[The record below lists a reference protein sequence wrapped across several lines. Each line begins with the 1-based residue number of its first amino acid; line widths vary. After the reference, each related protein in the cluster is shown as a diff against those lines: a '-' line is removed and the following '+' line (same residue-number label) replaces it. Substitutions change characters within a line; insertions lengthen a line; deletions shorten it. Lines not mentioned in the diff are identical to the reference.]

1 MQNNFTIT
9 PADINDIPALLT
21 LVNGAYRGDYAKNG
35 WTTEADLLEGVRT
48 DAAALTETL
57 LKPGAV
63 ILKYINTESALLGCV
78 YLQQQDTR
86 LYLGMLTVDPDIQ
99 GQGVGKKLLAAS
111 EIYARDH
118 HFSAIIMRVISV
130 RQELIDW
137 YNRHGYRTTGKT
149 EPFPADNRFGTPK
162 QPLEFILLEKVF

>member
-1 MQNNFTIT
+1 MHKDYTII
-9 PADINDIPALLT
+9 AAEINDIPALLT

-63 ILKYINTESALLGCV
+63 ILKYTNPEDALLGCV
-78 YLQQQDTR
+78 YLQQQGTH
-86 LYLGMLTVDPDIQ
+86 LYLGMLTVDPDTQ
-99 GQGVGKKLLAAS
+99 GQGVGKKLLAAA
-111 EIYARDH
+111 ETYAREH
-118 HFSAIIMRVISV
+118 HFSAIVMRVISV
-130 RQELIDW
+130 RQELIAW
-137 YNRHGYRTTGKT
+137 YNRHGYTTTGKT
-149 EPFPADNRFGTPK
+149 EPFPADNRFGIPK